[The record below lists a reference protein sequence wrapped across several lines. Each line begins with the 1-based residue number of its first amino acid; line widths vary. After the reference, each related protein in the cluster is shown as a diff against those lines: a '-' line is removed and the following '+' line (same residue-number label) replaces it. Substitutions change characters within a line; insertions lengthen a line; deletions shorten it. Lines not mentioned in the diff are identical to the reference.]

1 MKVTTQSE
9 YTKAHA
15 FVWAKPWDTLQDL
28 FENDRYLD
36 VALFETFEDRLIFY
50 LIAEA
55 SCDGET
61 PGRSDDVINAL
72 LFDEYHSATDA
83 EKELISKQV
92 KTALHNLYKARF
104 IRKDRSGNVY
114 LCSHMHFYRTYS
126 HSNDYLKLEI
136 TSTYDDGNLAYS
148 EHDCLYASE
157 DFDTTKFD
165 DAMTFVQSAKTG
177 VYARYM
183 LLANR
188 LGEFA
193 RTSNFPNKTVLD
205 ELVTAGWLHVHDDK
219 VRLVGD
225 FEVLG
230 NEEENTYRLVYT
242 I

>member
-1 MKVTTQSE
+1 MNVITQNE
-9 YTKAHA
+9 YAKASA
-15 FVWAKPWDTLQDL
+15 FVWAKPWDTIQSL

-50 LIAEA
+50 LLAEA
-55 SCDGET
+55 SSDGET
-61 PGRSDDVINAL
+61 PGRSEDVINAL
-72 LFDEYHSATDA
+72 LFDEYHSANET
-83 EKELISKQV
+83 EKDLIRKQV

-126 HSNDYLKLEI
+126 HSNDYLKLEV
-136 TSTYDDGNLAYS
+136 TSTYEDGDLGYS
-148 EHDCLYASE
+148 EYDCLYADE
-157 DFDTTKFD
+157 NLDTTKFD
-165 DAMTFVQSAKTG
+165 DSMTFVQSAKTG
-177 VYARYM
+177 LYARYM

-193 RTSNFPNKTVLD
+193 TTSNFPNKTILD
-205 ELVTAGWLHVHDDK
+205 ELVTAGWLHVRDDK

-225 FEVLG
+225 FSILG